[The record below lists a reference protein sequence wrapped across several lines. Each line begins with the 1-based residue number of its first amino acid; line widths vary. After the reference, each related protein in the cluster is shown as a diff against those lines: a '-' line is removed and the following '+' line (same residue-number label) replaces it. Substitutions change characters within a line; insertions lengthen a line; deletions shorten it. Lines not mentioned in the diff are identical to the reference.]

1 MAETLEIWNVAKRM
15 KEMAEVLQGA
25 AWIGVGIGI
34 FLSMGLLRQWK
45 RRKNKGLLIVLLM
58 GVAFSWLPGNEAV
71 AKAAESAGIIY
82 MERTDSTASVCREH
96 LEIYLKITDNL
107 SGIKNIRLWQ
117 NHILILDER
126 ISPEYTDEGEIQR
139 ITEWERTVGLLI
151 ENEGT
156 VEIQAEMED
165 MAGNI
170 SRKVQ
175 YWEADFTG
183 PVAAAGWRGAQNQG
197 YFLGNGSL
205 LLYVKEKNFSPNDC
219 QLQWKVY
226 PDSFQKGVTWT
237 KTGSDEYV
245 AEIPFSQDGTY
256 EVEISGTD
264 VVGNV
269 LTVEN
274 QGTIG
279 RFQWKVDGTKPEIIV
294 EGVEDGGIYNDTLQ
308 LKIGL
313 SDNNLEQNQEQ
324 VNLVG
329 NRNARIELERQDGM
343 MYVWEPSMD
352 IKMDDAY
359 YLHIQAVDQAGNI
372 SEKEIRFWIN
382 RSGSQ
387 YELEGLEEDGSYT
400 GKRPLILEESNLN
413 HVETCTLMYVWN
425 GETRILEEGTDYIR
439 SVRQEDSGMHYQ
451 YVLDTGLFT
460 RAGQYTVTL
469 LTEDEAGNK
478 SSNLQNAF
486 HNFSIN
492 FEVVNPVAEL
502 SRKSKGDTRVKT
514 ADTMENGETG
524 AVKKWIYV
532 MCLVLYLLR
541 KSACILEFPVV

>member
-1 MAETLEIWNVAKRM
+1 MAKKM
-15 KEMAEVLQGA
+15 KEAAEVLQGT
-25 AWIGVGIGI
+25 AWIGVSIGI
-34 FLSMGLLRQWK
+34 YLGIRLLKQWK
-45 RRKNKGLLIVLLM
+45 QRKNNSLMIVLLM
-58 GVAFSWLPGNEAV
+58 GLALFWLPGNEAV
-71 AKAAESAGIIY
+71 ANAAESAGTIY

-96 LEIYLKITDNL
+96 LEIYLKITDYL

-139 ITEWERTVGLLI
+139 ITEWERTVRLLI
-151 ENEGT
+151 ETEGA
-156 VEIQAEMED
+156 VEIQAEMQD
-165 MAGNI
+165 MAGNV

-183 PVAAAGWRGAQNQG
+183 PVATAGWRGAQNQG

-205 LLYVKEKNFSPNDC
+205 ILHAKEKNFSPNDC
-219 QLQWKVY
+219 QLQWKEY

-237 KTGSDEYV
+237 QTGADEYV
-245 AEIPFSQDGTY
+245 AEIPFTQDGTY

-264 VVGNV
+264 VVGNA

-274 QGTIG
+274 QGAIG
-279 RFQWKVDGTKPEIIV
+279 RFRWKVDGTKPEIIV

-308 LKIGL
+308 VKIRL

-329 NRNARIELERQDGM
+329 NKNGRIELEQQDGM
-343 MYVWEPSMD
+343 QYVWEPSMD

-372 SEKEIRFWIN
+372 SEKEIHFWIN

-400 GKRPLILEESNLN
+400 GKRQIVLEESNLN
-413 HVETCTLMYVWN
+413 QVENYTLMYVWD

-478 SSNLQNAF
+478 SSNLQNAY
-486 HNFSIN
+486 HNFAIN
-492 FEVVNPVAEL
+492 FKVENPVEEL
-502 SRKSKGDTRVKT
+502 SQKLKGDTSVKT
-514 ADTMENGETG
+514 AGIMENGVTG
-524 AVKKWIYV
+524 FVKKWIYS
-532 MCLVLYLLR
+532 MCLVMYLIR
-541 KSACILEFPVV
+541 KSACILGFPVV

>member
-1 MAETLEIWNVAKRM
+1 
-15 KEMAEVLQGA
+15 
-25 AWIGVGIGI
+25 
-34 FLSMGLLRQWK
+34 
-45 RRKNKGLLIVLLM
+45 
-58 GVAFSWLPGNEAV
+58 
-71 AKAAESAGIIY
+71 
-82 MERTDSTASVCREH
+82 
-96 LEIYLKITDNL
+96 
-107 SGIKNIRLWQ
+107 
-117 NHILILDER
+117 
-126 ISPEYTDEGEIQR
+126 
-139 ITEWERTVGLLI
+139 
-151 ENEGT
+151 
-156 VEIQAEMED
+156 
-165 MAGNI
+165 
-170 SRKVQ
+170 
-175 YWEADFTG
+175 
-183 PVAAAGWRGAQNQG
+183 
-197 YFLGNGSL
+197 
-205 LLYVKEKNFSPNDC
+205 
-219 QLQWKVY
+219 
-226 PDSFQKGVTWT
+226 
-237 KTGSDEYV
+237 
-245 AEIPFSQDGTY
+245 
-256 EVEISGTD
+256 
-264 VVGNV
+264 
-269 LTVEN
+269 
-274 QGTIG
+274 
-279 RFQWKVDGTKPEIIV
+279 
-294 EGVEDGGIYNDTLQ
+294 
-308 LKIGL
+308 
-313 SDNNLEQNQEQ
+313 
-324 VNLVG
+324 
-329 NRNARIELERQDGM
+329 
-343 MYVWEPSMD
+343 MD

-502 SRKSKGDTRVKT
+502 SRKSKEDTRVKT

>member
-1 MAETLEIWNVAKRM
+1 MAETLEIWNVAKSM
-15 KEMAEVLQGA
+15 KEMAEILQGA
-25 AWIGVGIGI
+25 AWMGVGIGI
-34 FLSMGLLRQWK
+34 FLSMGILRQWK
-45 RRKNKGLLIVLLM
+45 RRQNKSLLLVLLV
-58 GVAFSWLPGNEAV
+58 GVAFLWMPGNEAAV
-71 AKAAESAGIIY
+71 KAAESAGRIY
-82 MERTDSTASVCREH
+82 MERTDSTASVCRER
-96 LEIYLKITDNL
+96 LEIYLQMTDCL

-139 ITEWERTVGLLI
+139 ITEWERTVRLLI

-156 VEIQAEMED
+156 VEIQVEMED

-170 SRKVQ
+170 SQKVQ

-183 PVAAAGWRGAQNQG
+183 PVVTAGWKGTQNQG
-197 YFLGNGSL
+197 YFLGKGSL
-205 LLYVKEKNFSPNDC
+205 ILHVKEKNFSPNDC
-219 QLQWKVY
+219 QLGWKAY

-237 KTGSDEYV
+237 KTGSDEYA

-256 EVEISGTD
+256 EVEICGTD
-264 VVGNV
+264 VVGNA

-274 QGTIG
+274 QGAIG
-279 RFQWKVDGTKPEIIV
+279 RFRWKVDGTKPEIIV

-308 LKIGL
+308 VKIRL

-329 NRNARIELERQDGM
+329 NKNGRIELEQQDGM
-343 MYVWEPSMD
+343 IYVWEPSMD

-359 YLHIQAVDQAGNI
+359 CLHIQAVDQAGNI
-372 SEKEIRFWIN
+372 SEKEIHFWLN

-400 GKRPLILEESNLN
+400 GKRQLVLEESNLN
-413 HVETCTLMYVWN
+413 RVEIYTLMYVWD

-439 SVRQEDSGMHYQ
+439 SVLLENSGMHYQ

-460 RAGQYTVTL
+460 RVGQYTVTL

-486 HNFSIN
+486 HNFSIS
-492 FEVVNPVAEL
+492 FEVENPVTEL
-502 SRKSKGDTRVKT
+502 SRKPKGDTRVKT

-524 AVKKWIYV
+524 AVNKWIYV
-532 MCLVLYLLR
+532 MCLVMYLLR
-541 KSACILEFPVV
+541 KSACILGFPVV

>member
-45 RRKNKGLLIVLLM
+45 RRKNKSLLIVLLM

-329 NRNARIELERQDGM
+329 NRNGRIELERQDGM
-343 MYVWEPSMD
+343 MYVWESSMD

-492 FEVVNPVAEL
+492 FEVENPVAEL
-502 SRKSKGDTRVKT
+502 SRKPEENARGKT

>member
-34 FLSMGLLRQWK
+34 YLSMRLLRQWK
-45 RRKNKGLLIVLLM
+45 RRKNHSLLTVLLM

-71 AKAAESAGIIY
+71 INAAESAGSIH
-82 MERTDSTASVCREH
+82 MERIDSTASVCREH
-96 LEIYLKITDNL
+96 LEIYLKMTDYL

-126 ISPEYTDEGEIQR
+126 ISPEYTDENEIQR

-183 PVAAAGWRGAQNQG
+183 PVATAGWRGAQNQG

-205 LLYVKEKNFSPNDC
+205 ILHVKEKNFSPNDC
-219 QLQWKVY
+219 QLQWKAY

-237 KTGSDEYV
+237 QTGSDEYV

-264 VVGNV
+264 VVGNA

-274 QGTIG
+274 QGAIG
-279 RFQWKVDGTKPEIIV
+279 KFRWKVDGTKPEIIV

-308 LKIGL
+308 VKIRL

-329 NRNARIELERQDGM
+329 NKNGRIELEQQDGM
-343 MYVWEPSMD
+343 HYVWEPSMD

-359 YLHIQAVDQAGNI
+359 YLYIQAVDQAGNI
-372 SEKEIRFWIN
+372 SEKEIHFWIN

-400 GKRPLILEESNLN
+400 GKRQLVLEESNLN
-413 HVETCTLMYVWN
+413 KVENYTLIYVWD

-439 SVRQEDSGMHYQ
+439 SVRQEDSGIHYQ

-492 FEVVNPVAEL
+492 FQVDNTVGRQNQKDKA
-502 SRKSKGDTRVKT
+502 DTRGKT
-514 ADTMENGETG
+514 ADTMENGVTG
-524 AVKKWIYV
+524 FVKKWLYM
-532 MCLVLYLLR
+532 MCLVMYLLR
-541 KSACILEFPVV
+541 KSACILGFPVV

>member
-1 MAETLEIWNVAKRM
+1 MEIWNVAKKM
-15 KEMAEVLQGA
+15 KEAAEVLQGT
-25 AWIGVGIGI
+25 AWIGVSIGI
-34 FLSMGLLRQWK
+34 YLGIRLLKQWK
-45 RRKNKGLLIVLLM
+45 QRKNNSLMIVLLM
-58 GVAFSWLPGNEAV
+58 GLALFWLPGNEAV
-71 AKAAESAGIIY
+71 TNAAESAGTIY

-96 LEIYLKITDNL
+96 LEIYLRITDYL

-139 ITEWERTVGLLI
+139 ITEWERTVRFLI
-151 ENEGT
+151 ETEGA
-156 VEIQAEMED
+156 VEIQTEMED

-175 YWEADFTG
+175 FWEADFTG
-183 PVAAAGWRGAQNQG
+183 PVATAGWRGAENQG
-197 YFLGNGSL
+197 YFLGNGL
-205 LLYVKEKNFSPNDC
+205 LILHVKEKNFSPNDC
-219 QLQWKVY
+219 QLQWKEY
-226 PDSFQKGVTWT
+226 PDSFQKGVTWVQ
-237 KTGSDEYV
+237 TGADEYV
-245 AEIPFSQDGTY
+245 AEIPFMQDGTY

-264 VVGNV
+264 VVGNA

-274 QGTIG
+274 QGAIG
-279 RFQWKVDGTKPEIIV
+279 RFRWKVDGTKPEIIV

-308 LKIGL
+308 VKIRL

-329 NRNARIELERQDGM
+329 NKNGRIELEQQNGM
-343 MYVWEPSMD
+343 QYVWEPSMD

-372 SEKEIRFWIN
+372 SEKEIHFWIN

-400 GKRPLILEESNLN
+400 GKRQIVLEESNLN
-413 HVETCTLMYVWN
+413 QVENYTLMYVWD

-451 YVLDTGLFT
+451 YVLDAGLFT

-486 HNFSIN
+486 HNFPIN
-492 FEVVNPVAEL
+492 FRVENQVERQ
-502 SRKSKGDTRVKT
+502 SQKDKGDTRVKT
-514 ADTMENGETG
+514 ADTMESGVTG
-524 AVKKWIYV
+524 FVKKWIYV
-532 MCLVLYLLR
+532 MCLVMYLLR
-541 KSACILEFPVV
+541 KSACILGFPVV